1 MLKSIDMKIIV
12 MFYAVVFTFFLS
24 LSFVYPIVSRYAA
37 YLGADPRTVGFVW
50 SILFA
55 ITFILRPVFG
65 LISDKGYRLHLMYTG
80 LIAVVLSMLAFYSA
94 NNVSGLFMAR
104 ILQGIGVAAFI
115 PSSIALTADL
125 APPQSVGTF
134 MGWRSL
140 MIGLT
145 DVFGPSTSGRIV
157 DLMGY
162 KPVFLL
168 SLTTTIIALVL
179 LSFIAIVLSKHTRS
193 RIISSRGSP
202 TRWSRIFMSMTVFAL
217 NSSSFALVISFLP
230 AHYQEIGLPATVFG
244 FFMSVQGL
252 SSLIARVYGGI
263 LSDRIGE
270 ELTATMGLFFSFLGR
285 LVLAFNP
292 YPPLLYVSG
301 VLSGVGLGFTIPSL
315 QTLALRN
322 TPSHRRGFA
331 SAIFAWGFDLGNLIA
346 PIVTISI
353 VGEYLAAVKLSP
365 IPVGVGL
372 AVIALYAY
380 YNRSP
385 QVER

>member
-1 MLKSIDMKIIV
+1 MKNISLKVIV
-12 MFYAVVFTFFLS
+12 LFYAVVFTFFLA
-24 LSFVYPIVSRYAA
+24 LSFVYPIVSRYAV

-65 LISDKGYRLHLMYTG
+65 LISDKGYRLHLMYVG
-80 LIAVVLSMLAFYSA
+80 LIVVVLSMVFFYMASD
-94 NNVSGLFMAR
+94 VFGLFIAR
-104 ILQGIGVAAFI
+104 ILQGVGVAAFI

-125 APPQSVGTF
+125 ALPESVGTF

-168 SLTTTIIALVL
+168 SLTVTMVALIL
-179 LSFIAIVLSKHTRS
+179 LSFIAVVLSKHTR
-193 RIISSRGSP
+193 RQISSSVGAKTQW
-202 TRWSRIFMSMTVFAL
+202 TRILMSMTVFAL

-230 AHYQEIGLPATVFG
+230 AHYQEIGLSATIFG
-244 FFMSVQGL
+244 LFMSVQGL
-252 SSLIARVYGGI
+252 SSLLARVYGGI
-263 LSDRIGE
+263 LSDRMGE
-270 ELTATMGLFFSFLGR
+270 ELTASLGLFFGFMGR
-285 LVLAFNP
+285 IVLAFNP
-292 YPPLLYVSG
+292 YPPLIYVSG
-301 VLSGVGLGFTIPSL
+301 VLSGIGLGFTIPSL

-346 PIVTISI
+346 PVLTISI
-353 VGEYLAAVKLSP
+353 VGEYLAAVRLSP
-365 IPVGVGL
+365 LPAGMGL
-372 AVIALYAY
+372 IVIVLYAFY
-380 YNRSP
+380 TKRSRI
-385 QVER
+385 ER

>member
-1 MLKSIDMKIIV
+1 MLRDISLRVIV
-12 MFYAVVFTFFLS
+12 LFYAVVFTFFLA

-55 ITFILRPVFG
+55 ITFILRPIFG
-65 LISDKGYRLHLMYTG
+65 LISDRGYRLHLMYTG
-80 LIAVVLSMLAFYSA
+80 LIAVILSMIVFYMA
-94 NNVSGLFMAR
+94 NDVSGLFIAR
-104 ILQGIGVAAFI
+104 ILQGVGVAAFI

-125 APPQSVGTF
+125 APPHSVGTF

-168 SLTTTIIALVL
+168 SLAVTVIALIL
-179 LSFIAIVLSKHTRS
+179 LSFIAVVLSRHTRKQ
-193 RIISSRGSP
+193 ISSSIGVKTKW
-202 TRWSRIFMSMTVFAL
+202 TRILMSMTVFAL

-230 AHYQEIGLPATVFG
+230 AHYQEIGLPATIFG
-244 FFMSVQGL
+244 LFMSVQGL
-252 SSLIARVYGGI
+252 SSLLARVYGGI

-270 ELTATMGLFFSFLGR
+270 ELTASLGLLFGFMGR

-292 YPPLLYVSG
+292 YPPIIYVSG
-301 VLSGVGLGFTIPSL
+301 VLSGIGLGFTIPSL

-346 PIVTISI
+346 PVLTISI
-353 VGEYLAAVKLSP
+353 VGEYLAAVRLSP
-365 IPVGVGL
+365 LPVGIGL
-372 AVIALYAY
+372 IVIVLYALYIK
-380 YNRSP
+380 RS
-385 QVER
+385 QIER